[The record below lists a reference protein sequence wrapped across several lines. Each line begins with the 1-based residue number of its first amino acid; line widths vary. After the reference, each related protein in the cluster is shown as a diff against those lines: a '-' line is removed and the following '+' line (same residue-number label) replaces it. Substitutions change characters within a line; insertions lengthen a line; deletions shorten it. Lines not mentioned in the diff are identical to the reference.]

1 LRRTIV
7 TQQYLVLH
15 LTDSSG
21 ATLAEEEDQ
30 RMLDSWAQE
39 GEASGRLGPGAPVAD
54 AEHAKSV
61 VVRDGAVLVTD
72 GPFPEFK
79 EWFAG
84 YDLIEADS
92 IDEAAAYMA
101 KHPTAVLGRI
111 LVLPVVKLP
120 WEEGA

>member
-1 LRRTIV
+1 M
-7 TQQYLVLH
+7 TQQYLVIH
-15 LTDSSG
+15 MTDASG
-21 ATLAEEEDQ
+21 TSLAQDEDR
-30 RMLDSWAQE
+30 RMLESWAKE
-39 GEASGRLGPGAPVAD
+39 GEDAGRLGSGAPVAG

-61 VVRDGAVLVTD
+61 VVRDGSVLVTD

-84 YDLIEADS
+84 YDLVEAES

-111 LVLPVVKLP
+111 LILPLVTLP
-120 WEEGA
+120 WEQDA

>member
-1 LRRTIV
+1 M
-7 TQQYLVLH
+7 TQQYLVIH
-15 LTDSSG
+15 MTDSSG
-21 ATLAEEEDQ
+21 STLEEEDDR
-30 RMLDSWAQE
+30 RMLDSWAKE
-39 GEASGRLGPGAPVAD
+39 GEDAGRLGSGAPVAG

-84 YDLIEADS
+84 YDLLEADS

-111 LVLPVVKLP
+111 LILPLVKLP
-120 WEEGA
+120 WEQDA